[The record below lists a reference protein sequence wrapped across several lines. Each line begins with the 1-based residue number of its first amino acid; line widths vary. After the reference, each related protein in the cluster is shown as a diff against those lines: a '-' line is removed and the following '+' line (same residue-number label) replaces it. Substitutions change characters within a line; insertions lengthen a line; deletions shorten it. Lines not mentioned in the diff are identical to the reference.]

1 MRPKDPRVAHK
12 PKCLKFTPSSFEI
25 IDNYSN
31 KWHIFEFRQYNHP
44 SVFES

>member
-1 MRPKDPRVAHK
+1 MVYLSINWLVINGDGYMRPKDPRVAHK

-31 KWHIFEFRQYNHP
+31 K
-44 SVFES
+44 